1 MTGKSSLIGNKKIFC
16 SFVIIKMSNNNTY
29 FIEEI
34 EKDWRNKHK
43 VAIINEMVKG
53 KQMDIMKTK
62 VCKNK
67 HEVNT
72 NDYNKEEKD
81 IKRKYR
87 INQYR
92 NISEENRHK
101 NWKNIKGTAVKQNII
116 INQFWILMILRFKK
130 IYFTI
135 LSIQQT

>member
-29 FIEEI
+29 LIEEI

-101 NWKNIKGTAVKQNII
+101 NWKNIKGTVVKQNI

-135 LSIQQT
+135 LSIQLT

>member
-34 EKDWRNKHK
+34 EKDWRNKQK

-101 NWKNIKGTAVKQNII
+101 NWKNIKGTVVKQNI

>member
-1 MTGKSSLIGNKKIFC
+1 
-16 SFVIIKMSNNNTY
+16 
-29 FIEEI
+29 
-34 EKDWRNKHK
+34 
-43 VAIINEMVKG
+43 MVKE
-53 KQMDIMKTK
+53 KQMDIMKAK

-72 NDYNKEEKD
+72 NDYIKEEKD
-81 IKRKYR
+81 MKRKYR

-101 NWKNIKGTAVKQNII
+101 NWKNIKGTVVKQNII

-135 LSIQQT
+135 LSIQLT

>member
-1 MTGKSSLIGNKKIFC
+1 
-16 SFVIIKMSNNNTY
+16 
-29 FIEEI
+29 
-34 EKDWRNKHK
+34 
-43 VAIINEMVKG
+43 MVKG

-72 NDYNKEEKD
+72 NDYIKEEKD

-101 NWKNIKGTAVKQNII
+101 N
-116 INQFWILMILRFKK
+116 
-130 IYFTI
+130 
-135 LSIQQT
+135 